1 MGKNKEMLQMFAE
14 GFGAESA
21 GAAETGEMSGA
32 ETATTEVSAEESRV
46 AAGNEAEDSQPA
58 AGTQAEET
66 FDDLI
71 KGRFKKDYDAR
82 VQKAVKDRV
91 KNLKGAKERLDK
103 MEKANQILAMY
114 YGVDA
119 DDAEALANAVEHDDR
134 YFEDKA
140 LEMGLDVGT
149 YRNLQQTRME
159 NERLTQYKQNM
170 EAQESARKI
179 IAQWKEQAESA
190 KALYPGLDLDAEL
203 GNEQFAQILKAGVDV
218 KTAYEIVHKDEILQ
232 GFGQHVA
239 KTVEQKVVNSVKSGK
254 RRPDEN
260 GFETSS
266 GVVAKTSVGNMTDQQ
281 IKELIRRAER
291 GERIEF

>member
-21 GAAETGEMSGA
+21 GAAETGGMSGA
-32 ETATTEVSAEESRV
+32 EAATTEVSAEESRV
-46 AAGNEAEDSQPA
+46 ATGNEAEDSQPA

-91 KNLKGAKERLDK
+91 KNLKSAKERLDK

-119 DDAEALANAVEHDDR
+119 KDAEALANAVEHDDR
-134 YFEDKA
+134 FFEDKA

-159 NERLTQYKQNM
+159 NEQLRQYQQNM
-170 EAQESARKI
+170 EAQESARQI
-179 IAQWKEQAESA
+179 IAQ
-190 KALYPGLDLDAEL
+190 
-203 GNEQFAQILKAGVDV
+203 
-218 KTAYEIVHKDEILQ
+218 
-232 GFGQHVA
+232 
-239 KTVEQKVVNSVKSGK
+239 
-254 RRPDEN
+254 
-260 GFETSS
+260 
-266 GVVAKTSVGNMTDQQ
+266 
-281 IKELIRRAER
+281 
-291 GERIEF
+291 

>member
-1 MGKNKEMLQMFAE
+1 MSETKEMLQMFAE

-21 GAAETGEMSGA
+21 GAAETGEMSDA

-46 AAGNEAEDSQPA
+46 ATGSEAEDSQPA
-58 AGTQAEET
+58 TDTQADET

-91 KNLKGAKERLDK
+91 KNLKERLDK
-103 MEKANQILAMY
+103 MAKANQILAMY

-134 YFEDKA
+134 FFEDKA

-159 NERLTQYKQNM
+159 NERLRQYQQNM
-170 EAQESARKI
+170 EAQESARRI

-218 KTAYEIVHKDEILQ
+218 KTAYEIVHKDEIMK
-232 GFGQHVA
+232 GFGQHIA